1 MKDSKLCVFFVIF
14 GVNMRHF
21 HSKET
26 AKNSSEKHTGQHIF
40 SLLTLLNVPIH
51 KVRQKLG
58 ENMHEIFENW
68 KILGLLSFS
77 VFLVG
82 AFSLK
87 EKSPI
92 ITVGSFFF
100 SLQSHSEWSTF
111 YNLFIC
117 SVVHL
122 LRLIF

>member
-1 MKDSKLCVFFVIF
+1 MITWSSSQNSPITVPDSFD
-14 GVNMRHF
+14 
-21 HSKET
+21 
-26 AKNSSEKHTGQHIF
+26 APADP
-40 SLLTLLNVPIH
+40 TLL
-51 KVRQKLG
+51 
-58 ENMHEIFENW
+58 
-68 KILGLLSFS
+68 
-77 VFLVG
+77 LVG

-87 EKSPI
+87 EKSPT

-122 LRLIF
+122 RQNF